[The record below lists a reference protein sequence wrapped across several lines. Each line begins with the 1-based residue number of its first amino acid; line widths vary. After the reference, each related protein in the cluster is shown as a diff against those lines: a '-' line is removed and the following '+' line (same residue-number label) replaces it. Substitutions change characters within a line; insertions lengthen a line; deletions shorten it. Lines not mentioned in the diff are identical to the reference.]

1 MTKVIKFYANWCG
14 PCKVYSKS
22 WDKVAE
28 KLGESVEFVEVDIE
42 SDTTGLAAEY
52 KIKSIPFTVIIK
64 EGETVTKTGLIRETE
79 LEELILN

>member
-1 MTKVIKFYANWCG
+1 M
-14 PCKVYSKS
+14 
-22 WDKVAE
+22 
-28 KLGESVEFVEVDIE
+28 DIE

-64 EGETVTKTGLIRETE
+64 EDKTVTKTGLIRETE